1 MTRVKLCGI
10 TDERD
15 LDAAVDAG
23 ADAVG
28 VVSDVPVETPRE
40 VTPDRAAD
48 LVARIPPFVTSVLV
62 TMPGDVAAAADLIVR
77 VGPDAV
83 QVHGCTPDEI
93 ATLQG
98 RLSVP
103 VLAAI
108 DVADDV
114 DEYAAHAAALVLDS
128 TDEAGAGGTGEVH
141 DWDRAHEQVKALD
154 VPVVL
159 AGGLTPENVT
169 DAVARVEPFAVDVAS
184 GVEAVGGTKDHD
196 AMKEFVRRA
205 TDRTEVAQ

>member
-184 GVEAVGGTKDHD
+184 GVEAAGGTKDHD